1 MQFNPSK
8 AAIWIDNQGALENA
22 LPALSAGPYLAVDTE
37 SNSLYAYQEQV
48 CLIQCSTEVNDYLI
62 DGMAGLDLSALGVI
76 FADDRVQKIFHA
88 AEYDIICL
96 RRDYGFS
103 FVNLFDTMQAARILG
118 FQQLGLSAMLEGQFR
133 LQPVKSFQKANWGK
147 RPLSDEMKKYARVD
161 THYLITLRERL
172 ALQLEKNGLMALA
185 DEDFQRLCAS
195 ENNQHDL
202 SSYTQIRGYHKLSP
216 RELAV
221 LDALC
226 DYRDQKAKQLDRPHF
241 KVIGSR
247 ALLSIAQAVPENTAE
262 LGRVKDLSPRLANRF
277 GKALLA
283 AVQKGKK
290 APPIFPEKHTRPSNA
305 YIKRIDTLKDWRKKK
320 GSQMGVQSDIVLPR
334 DILEEIAGRNPHTME
349 GLKDLM
355 ADVPWRYNHF
365 GQHILDVISKGN

>member
-8 AAIWIDNQGALENA
+8 EAIWIDTQETLEKA

-37 SNSLYAYQEQV
+37 SNSLYAYREQV
-48 CLIQCSTEVNDYLI
+48 CLIQCSTEDEDYLI
-62 DGMAGLDLSALGVI
+62 DGMAGLELTVLGEI
-76 FADDRVQKIFHA
+76 FADEGIQKIFHA

-96 RRDYGFS
+96 RRDYDFQ
-103 FVNLFDTMQAARILG
+103 FANLFDTMQAARILG
-118 FQQLGLSAMLEGQFR
+118 FQQLGLSDMLEGQFR

-147 RPLSDEMKKYARVD
+147 RPLSDEMKQYARVD
-161 THYLITLRERL
+161 THYLIALREKM
-172 ALQLEKNGLMALA
+172 AAQLEKNGLMALA
-185 DEDFQRLCAS
+185 QEDFQRLCAS

-226 DYRDQKAKQLDRPHF
+226 EYRNQKAKQLDRPHF

-247 ALLSIAQAVPENTAE
+247 ALLAIAQDMPESAAE
-262 LGRVKDLSPRLANRF
+262 LARVKDLSPRLSNRF
-277 GKALLA
+277 GKALLS

-290 APPIFPEKHTRPSNA
+290 APPIFPEKHKRPSNA
-305 YIKRIDTLKDWRKKK
+305 YIKRIDALKEWRKKQ
-320 GSQMGVQSDIVLPR
+320 GNQMGVQSDIILPR
-334 DILEEIAGRNPHTME
+334 DILEAIAGIHPQTME
-349 GLKDLM
+349 SLKDVM
-355 ADVPWRYNHF
+355 AEVPWRYSHF
-365 GQHILDVISKGN
+365 GQQILDMINKGD

>member
-48 CLIQCSTEVNDYLI
+48 CLIQCSTEVDDYLI

>member
-349 GLKDLM
+349 DLKDLM

>member
-48 CLIQCSTEVNDYLI
+48 CLIQCSTEVDDYLI

-349 GLKDLM
+349 DLKDLM